1 MHRTY
6 PEGSQLREYNTGF
19 LVNSPEGCS
28 FRSRY
33 LLHRPE
39 MAKRMGKL
47 AQEFVR
53 QHFLITHDIRDYLT
67 LLSLLE
73 NPGSRVIEL

>member
-1 MHRTY
+1 
-6 PEGSQLREYNTGF
+6 
-19 LVNSPEGCS
+19 
-28 FRSRY
+28 
-33 LLHRPE
+33 
-39 MAKRMGKL
+39 MAKRMSKL